1 MSDFYPHK
9 QTHPGGSRPL
19 TLADGAPNE
28 ERPPGEFRD
37 AGGLW
42 LANTI
47 LHALGWTLIL
57 EHTGEAPDRLYA
69 ARTRYRGFDAT
80 VTKQGYERVAR
91 WLRDQGPAL
100 YAEAAHEGEAPS
112 SKLEMAAFDA
122 AREARRYAKAQ
133 ESATDEVAR
142 IEDFAGLGR
151 CAACGGTGREPAPPA
166 SACPDWGPCRA
177 CQGRGMP

>member
-9 QTHPGGSRPL
+9 QTHPGGPRPL
-19 TLADGAPNE
+19 TLADGAPCE
-28 ERPPGEFRD
+28 ERPVSEFRD

-57 EHTGEAPDRLYA
+57 EHTEAAPDRLYA

-122 AREARRYAKAQ
+122 ARDARRYATARAAAEQ
-133 ESATDEVAR
+133 GAYAEADEFGCEEEDRRALTALSAAVPTAE
-142 IEDFAGLGR
+142 E
-151 CAACGGTGREPAPPA
+151 APDGDA
-166 SACPDWGPCRA
+166 
-177 CQGRGMP
+177 